1 MTKPQE
7 KTPLIAL
14 KSVYKA
20 YGTHTVLSGFNLD
33 VYPGEQVV
41 LLGRSGSGKS
51 VALKCIAGLTKVD
64 AGTVHLMG
72 HDITFYDEKHLNPLR
87 KRMGFLFQNAALYDS
102 MSVEENLAFTLR
114 HHDPSWSNQKLAK
127 RIKTTL
133 ENVGLASA
141 LHLMP
146 SELSGGMRKRI
157 GLARALIIN
166 PEVML
171 YDEPTAGLDT
181 RTAQEI
187 IDLMLRIKSEFHPT
201 AIIITHDLQCAEQTG
216 DRIVVLSEGK
226 IILSGTFSELVQSSL
241 PEVQVFFNR
250 ATR

>member
-1 MTKPQE
+1 MTIQTRKSPIIE
-7 KTPLIAL
+7 L

-20 YGTHTVLSGFNLD
+20 YGTHSVLSGLD
-33 VYPGEQVV
+33 LEVYPGEHLV

-64 AGTVHLMG
+64 AGSVHLMG
-72 HDITFYDEKHLNPLR
+72 QNITLYDEKTLNPLR

-114 HHDPSWSNQKLAK
+114 HHDSSLRERTVRK
-127 RIKTTL
+127 RIQVTL

-146 SELSGGMRKRI
+146 AALSGGMRKRI

-187 IDLMLRIKSEFHPT
+187 IDLMLRIKSEYHPT
-201 AIIITHDLQCAEQTG
+201 AIIITHDLQCAKQTG

-226 IILSGTFSELVQSSL
+226 IILSGTFTEIVQSTL

-250 ATR
+250 

>member
-1 MTKPQE
+1 M
-7 KTPLIAL
+7 KTEIANHPVIAL
-14 KSVYKA
+14 KGVYKA
-20 YGTHTVLSGFNLD
+20 YGKHAVLAGLD
-33 VYPGEQVV
+33 FVVNPGEQVV

-64 AGTVHLMG
+64 AGSVHLMG
-72 HDITFYDEKHLNPLR
+72 HNITFYDEKNLIPLR

-102 MSVEENLAFTLR
+102 MSVEENLAFTLH
-114 HHDPSWSNQKLAK
+114 HHDPNLSNQTVAQ

-133 ENVGLASA
+133 ENVGLTAA
-141 LHLMP
+141 LHVMP
-146 SELSGGMRKRI
+146 AALSGGMRKRI
-157 GLARALIIN
+157 GLARAIIIN

-187 IDLMLRIKSEFHPT
+187 IDLMLRIKSEYHPA
-201 AIIITHDLQCAEQTG
+201 AIIITHDLQCAAQTG
-216 DRIVVLSEGK
+216 DRILVLSDGK
-226 IILSGTFSELVQSSL
+226 IILSGTFAEITQSSL

-250 ATR
+250 F